1 MSKQIQS
8 TITHLLLLITLL
20 FLLAACGGDAPP
32 DPVPAETVGNGEGD
46 TAVSA
51 PPPAPETVPT
61 NTAEPPTVAPTPTPE
76 LAALVNGQM
85 ITLADYEQELARYEQ
100 AQAILGSSPP
110 ENYRQVVL
118 QALIEQA
125 IIQQAANEL
134 GVMLTGEMVET
145 RLAELETEAGGP
157 ENLQGW
163 LAANQLTREE
173 FAVALGQ
180 EMLTEQV
187 VSQVTSDVPTAV
199 EQLRARYI
207 QVSDAAVGQ
216 AIQQELAAGADFATQ
231 AQLRSEDQLTGPNGG
246 DLGFFARGSLL
257 VPELETAAFAL
268 EVNET
273 SELLPIV
280 GLDGQTK
287 YYLIQVIERDPAR
300 PLSAEERSRLLQ
312 ERFETWLAER
322 LLQAD
327 IQRFVD

>member
-8 TITHLLLLITLL
+8 TTILLLMTLL
-20 FLLAACGGDAPP
+20 LLLAACGGDSAP
-32 DPVPAETVGNGEGD
+32 DPVPSETGGNGQGD
-46 TAVSA
+46 TAVSD
-51 PPPAPETVPT
+51 PSTAPETLPT
-61 NTAEPPTVAPTPTPE
+61 NTAEPPTIAPTPTPE
-76 LAALVNGQM
+76 LAALVNSQM

-118 QALIEQA
+118 QALIEQT
-125 IIQQAANEL
+125 IIEQAASEL
-134 GVMLTGEMVET
+134 GVTLTGEMVET
-145 RLAELETEAGGP
+145 RLNELETEAGGS

-163 LAANQLTREE
+163 LAANRLTREE

-187 VSQVTSDVPTAV
+187 VSRITSDVPTAV
-199 EQLRARYI
+199 EQVRARYI
-207 QVSDAAVGQ
+207 QVSDTAVGQ
-216 AIQQELAAGADFATQ
+216 TIVQELAAGADFPTQ
-231 AQLRSEDQLTGPNGG
+231 AQLRSEDQLTGQNGG

-257 VPELETAAFAL
+257 VPELEVAAFAL
-268 EVNET
+268 EVNQT
-273 SELLPIV
+273 SELLEIV

>member
-8 TITHLLLLITLL
+8 TTILLLMSLLLLLT
-20 FLLAACGGDAPP
+20 ACGGDSA
-32 DPVPAETVGNGEGD
+32 PVPSETSDNGDES
-46 TAVSA
+46 TAVA
-51 PPPAPETVPT
+51 DPPTVTETLPT
-61 NTAEPPTVAPTPTPE
+61 DTAEPPTVAPTPTPE

-118 QALIEQA
+118 QALIEQK
-125 IIQQAANEL
+125 IIEQAASEL
-134 GVMLTGEMVET
+134 GVTLTEEMVEA
-145 RLAELETEAGGP
+145 RLAELESEAGGS

-173 FAVALGQ
+173 FAIALGQ

-199 EQLRARYI
+199 EQVRARYI

-216 AIQQELAAGADFATQ
+216 AILQELNAGADFATQ
-231 AQLRSEDQLTGPNGG
+231 AQLRSEDQLTGQNGG

-257 VPELETAAFAL
+257 VPELEVAAFAL
-268 EVNET
+268 EVNAT
-273 SELLPIV
+273 SELLEIV

-312 ERFETWLAER
+312 ERFETWLVEH